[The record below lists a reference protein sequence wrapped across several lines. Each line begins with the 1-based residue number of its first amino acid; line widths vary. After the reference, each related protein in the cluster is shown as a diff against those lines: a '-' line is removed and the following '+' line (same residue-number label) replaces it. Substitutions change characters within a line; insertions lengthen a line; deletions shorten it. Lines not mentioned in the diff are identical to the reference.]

1 MTSLGS
7 RGYGNT
13 SCSGYSLIE
22 LLIAIVLMGILASTA
37 IYRLSPS
44 VQHARV
50 NRAAN
55 VVAGDLQYAQL
66 LAVRQR
72 RPVVLLVNNSVKSYI
87 IRMRDTALTFRDQY
101 FGPDTDYVLDQFTAA
116 PSTTVQFFPNG
127 VTTGTTTFTLAL
139 GSYTRHVRVTR
150 AGQVRIVP

>member
-1 MTSLGS
+1 MTAFVADDGGTAS
-7 RGYGNT
+7 RG
-13 SCSGYSLIE
+13 GYSLIE
-22 LLIAIVLMGILASTA
+22 LLFAIVLMGILVSMS
-37 IYRLSPS
+37 IVRLTPS

-55 VVAGDLQYAQL
+55 VVVGDLQYAQL

-72 RPVVLLVNNSVKSYI
+72 RPVVLLVDNSLKSYI
-87 IRMRDTALTFRDQY
+87 IRMRDTALAFRNQY
-101 FGPDTDYVLDQFTAA
+101 FGQDTDYLLDQFTAT

-127 VTTGTTTFTLAL
+127 VTTGTTTFTLAV